1 MIKKNLNVSIATVVA
16 DLPYNQIYNGVSAI
30 AQLGENISL
39 PLTRFI
45 FCIKLQK
52 GF

>member
-16 DLPYNQIYNGVSAI
+16 DLQIYNGVSAI

-45 FCIKLQK
+45 FCNKLQK